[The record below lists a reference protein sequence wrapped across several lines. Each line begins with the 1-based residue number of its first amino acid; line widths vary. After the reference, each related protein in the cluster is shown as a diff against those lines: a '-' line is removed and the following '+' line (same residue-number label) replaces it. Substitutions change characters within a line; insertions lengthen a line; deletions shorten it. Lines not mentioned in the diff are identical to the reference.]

1 KNLKAVIAT
10 GRRKVE
16 IMDDATFA
24 KLQTSTN
31 KYLRAHPM
39 TGDVLPRLGTPALV
53 NITAG
58 RNILPVN
65 NFQRGTDRRAVNI
78 SGEKL
83 AAEEMEKRSGC
94 INCPI
99 VCGRS
104 VKLKDKIVKG
114 PEFETLGLMGSNLGN
129 FDLKLVLELNQI
141 CDDMGM
147 DSISTGGSIG
157 FATELTEKGLLSSDL
172 SFDQHDGICDL
183 VRDIAHRRGLGDDL
197 ADGVKRMSEKFG
209 GTEYAIHVKGLELP
223 SYDPRGC
230 YGQGLE
236 YATTNRGGCHVQ
248 GSTMFFE
255 ATGPL
260 NIDPLSV
267 RAKPQLVVMQQNLV
281 AAISSSV
288 FCVFATYGVIPAF
301 IYRLNPQGL
310 VARVI
315 AQAVLNSGPILSM
328 ALKMKAPF
336 KILWFEKFLSYIFG
350 RTVTLGDFI
359 ETGERVFNMERLYN
373 VREGFSAS
381 DDTLPAR
388 LLNESTF
395 KESERGVPLDEM
407 LPKYYRLRGWDS
419 GGIPTEKTLKRLQIR
434 H

>member
-1 KNLKAVIAT
+1 
-10 GRRKVE
+10 
-16 IMDDATFA
+16 
-24 KLQTSTN
+24 
-31 KYLRAHPM
+31 
-39 TGDVLPRLGTPALV
+39 
-53 NITAG
+53 
-58 RNILPVN
+58 
-65 NFQRGTDRRAVNI
+65 
-78 SGEKL
+78 
-83 AAEEMEKRSGC
+83 
-94 INCPI
+94 
-99 VCGRS
+99 
-104 VKLKDKIVKG
+104 
-114 PEFETLGLMGSNLGN
+114 
-129 FDLKLVLELNQI
+129 LNQI

-157 FATELTEKGLLSSDL
+157 FATELTQRGLLSSDL
-172 SFDQHDGICDL
+172 SFDQHEGICDL

-197 ADGVKRMSEKFG
+197 ADGVKRLSEKYG

-288 FCVFATYGVIPAF
+288 FCVFATYGVIPGF
-301 IYRLNPQGL
+301 VYRLNPQGL

-315 AQAVLNSGPILSM
+315 AQAVLNSGPILSL
-328 ALKMKAPF
+328 ALKMKAPL

-350 RTVTLGDFI
+350 RRVTLGDFI

-373 VREGFSAS
+373 LREGFTAS

-395 KESERGVPLDEM
+395 KEAESGVPLDAM
-407 LPKYYRLRGWDS
+407 LPKYYRLRGWNPD
-419 GGIPTEKTLKRLQIR
+419 GIPTEKTLKRLQIR